1 MSLKPLLHF
10 VVLGLAISIFA
21 PTAWADC
28 DSQFVALNAG
38 DNRGDL
44 SSRIERW
51 KALAPQCSGTGE
63 YELRLGALYTLAN
76 RDTEARKTLTRAL
89 TLKTDYLRDIKLSLF
104 DLDLRSGALQV
115 AEKRALELV
124 SEFPKWRGG
133 HRALGQVRLVQ
144 GRFEESIS
152 ELEEA
157 NAIEPASGTYTALTM
172 AYYKKDLYLE
182 SAQSMQRALRLDR
195 AALEHTQA
203 VVAAAYSLVALGHVS
218 EAQDLLDK
226 HKSVQP
232 QAGDDPFYARAI
244 ETIREA
250 NGNQP
255 R

>member
-1 MSLKPLLHF
+1 MRSLLHF
-10 VVLGLAISIFA
+10 VVLRLAISIFSRSA
-21 PTAWADC
+21 RADC
-28 DSQFVALNAG
+28 DAEFVALKAG
-38 DNRGDL
+38 GNRSDL

-51 KALAPQCSGTGE
+51 KALASQCSGTGQ

-76 RDTEARKTLTRAL
+76 RDAEAREALTRAL

-124 SEFPKWRGG
+124 SEFPEWRGG
-133 HRALGQVRLVQ
+133 HSALGKMRLVQ

-157 NAIEPASGTYTALTM
+157 NAIEPASGTYTLLTM
-172 AYYKKDLYLE
+172 AYYKKNLYLE
-182 SAQSMQRALRLDR
+182 SARSMQRALRLDR
-195 AALEHTQA
+195 AALEHAQA
-203 VVAAAYSLVALGHVS
+203 VVAAAYSLVALGHVP
-218 EAQDLLDK
+218 EAQDLLEK

-232 QAGDDPFYARAI
+232 RAADDPFYARAV
-244 ETIREA
+244 ETVREA
-250 NGNQP
+250 NASQS